1 MCPCAKWL
9 EFLKRKIL
17 SKLWLGLGD
26 ADLSLIGQVGPVSS
40 SQLEA
45 NCTIPTV
52 RSCKE
57 TFLLWFRCSTKT
69 DRQTDLC
76 ILSIS
81 KCGTAEIDQL
91 VFLLSRFPRKLVSV
105 SLHKTSFGLSQLR
118 PYCRPNHLHI
128 RALLPQF
135 QQKGRTSTNC
145 KSTRWEEGHLQN
157 VLFALVRFV

>member
-69 DRQTDLC
+69 DRQICVFCPSVNVGQQRL
-76 ILSIS
+76 IS
-81 KCGTAEIDQL
+81 WCSCSAGSPGNW
-91 VFLLSRFPRKLVSV
+91 FLFLYIRLHSV
-105 SLHKTSFGLSQLR
+105 SASWDPIAGLTTYTSELFFLSSSR
-118 PYCRPNHLHI
+118 
-128 RALLPQF
+128 RAGQALTVNPRGEKKDTSKMFCLL
-135 QQKGRTSTNC
+135 
-145 KSTRWEEGHLQN
+145 
-157 VLFALVRFV
+157 